1 MASSDQDPEIEKR
14 KAQAFDRLL
23 AESLSSSGARKADC
37 PDAETLAAFYERALD
52 PAETAQWRAHFAGCS
67 RCQQALAAMAASDP
81 NPLAADEIERLGE
94 LVAAASAPQAVAP
107 RTRAWKL
114 PWHFDP
120 RTLVPLAAAAVFA
133 VALWITINPSRVV
146 APELALA
153 PPPSVGEPMIAENK
167 SARQPPGAP
176 SAAPSGAANERQALP
191 APAGNAAPVA
201 AAQPAPSAAP
211 QQSQSQQAQAANS
224 ESAEQTVIVA
234 PAQMPAPE
242 PAPSDSAAAANATSS
257 AAPGTAAPGGAE
269 QSSAA
274 PVTGGAIAGMM
285 ASNASSSA
293 QYMRAKALGF
303 RPGDLVVAATN
314 PQIVWRFGPRG
325 HIERSTDGGNT
336 WTPESSPV
344 QADLLAGS
352 APSETVCWI
361 VGRSGTI
368 LRSTDG
374 LTWQIVPSPKPA
386 EQNFQPPDWISV
398 DAHDAQSAVIRTQ
411 DGRGFSTSDA
421 GKTWRPR

>member
-1 MASSDQDPEIEKR
+1 
-14 KAQAFDRLL
+14 
-23 AESLSSSGARKADC
+23 
-37 PDAETLAAFYERALD
+37 
-52 PAETAQWRAHFAGCS
+52 
-67 RCQQALAAMAASDP
+67 
-81 NPLAADEIERLGE
+81 
-94 LVAAASAPQAVAP
+94 
-107 RTRAWKL
+107 
-114 PWHFDP
+114 
-120 RTLVPLAAAAVFA
+120 
-133 VALWITINPSRVV
+133 
-146 APELALA
+146 
-153 PPPSVGEPMIAENK
+153 
-167 SARQPPGAP
+167 
-176 SAAPSGAANERQALP
+176 
-191 APAGNAAPVA
+191 
-201 AAQPAPSAAP
+201 
-211 QQSQSQQAQAANS
+211 
-224 ESAEQTVIVA
+224 
-234 PAQMPAPE
+234 
-242 PAPSDSAAAANATSS
+242 
-257 AAPGTAAPGGAE
+257 
-269 QSSAA
+269 
-274 PVTGGAIAGMM
+274 MM